1 MQNISSKDILEKVAN
16 SVEDNLEIN
25 KNNQINININNSL
38 PKKDNLTI
46 NSNNNIQVPNQVN
59 QVKENNL
66 EISNSNNIINININ
80 SSPKKNQEK
89 KDNFQMSKSNTVEID
104 DSNIKIN
111 PNLSLNNKNS
121 IEISP
126 QNKGSRH
133 FKSVSQSQITIEQIS
148 NRHLKEKRLSAKSQK
163 ALIENNN
170 YDYYS
175 LFHEEYVLKKL
186 NELKDNA
193 NESSIYSDQIFLLTN
208 GKKLEKRL
216 ILLTPSHIYIIEPKE
231 PQFILIMEKAQLEKI
246 AISNLNLN
254 ILMFIRHK
262 AESIII
268 LTLRR
273 MDLLNYIKQFYY
285 KSEKPIRFIYEDSFK
300 IRVKGKETLLTVKD
314 KIFTTLSNFDG
325 AIKIGYLLKQS
336 HFILKTF
343 NERLVVL
350 TSIGL
355 IIFNDPMK
363 PPERLYPIIG
373 SKIVKVIGNKYK
385 RPNCFEILTPN
396 GETKVF
402 AAYKERDLKSW
413 LEEFDRVKKD
423 FANKMKQ
430 LDTVNK
436 KEFIE
441 NKNNL
446 YDVQEEDF
454 EDEILPDDENKK

>member
-1 MQNISSKDILEKVAN
+1 M
-16 SVEDNLEIN
+16 
-25 KNNQINININNSL
+25 
-38 PKKDNLTI
+38 
-46 NSNNNIQVPNQVN
+46 
-59 QVKENNL
+59 
-66 EISNSNNIINININ
+66 
-80 SSPKKNQEK
+80 
-89 KDNFQMSKSNTVEID
+89 
-104 DSNIKIN
+104 
-111 PNLSLNNKNS
+111 
-121 IEISP
+121 
-126 QNKGSRH
+126 
-133 FKSVSQSQITIEQIS
+133 
-148 NRHLKEKRLSAKSQK
+148 
-163 ALIENNN
+163 
-170 YDYYS
+170 
-175 LFHEEYVLKKL
+175 